1 MRGGRVYRKC
11 EWGDKMKQL
20 EIKYLGV
27 WYKVVAVVFSE
38 VSTVVTFEAG
48 KLQTVI
54 YSDNE
59 SVEKDVRWAA
69 K

>member
-1 MRGGRVYRKC
+1 MYRKC